1 MIEKIDIVS
10 VLIKIFKDIGIY
22 LDKDNLTET
31 IEMDSLQFVCLIIGI
46 ESEFGIEVGDDFY
59 KFTNRIVTLE
69 TYTDYIY
76 NKVR

>member
-46 ESEFGIEVGDDFY
+46 ESEFGIEVGDEFY
-59 KFTNRIVTLE
+59 NSTNRVATIE
-69 TYTDYIY
+69 SYTDYIY

>member
-1 MIEKIDIVS
+1 MIEKVDIVN
-10 VLIKIFKDIGIY
+10 VLIKIFKDIGVY

-59 KFTNRIVTLE
+59 NSTNRVSTLE
-69 TYTDYIY
+69 SYTDYIY
-76 NKVR
+76 IKVR